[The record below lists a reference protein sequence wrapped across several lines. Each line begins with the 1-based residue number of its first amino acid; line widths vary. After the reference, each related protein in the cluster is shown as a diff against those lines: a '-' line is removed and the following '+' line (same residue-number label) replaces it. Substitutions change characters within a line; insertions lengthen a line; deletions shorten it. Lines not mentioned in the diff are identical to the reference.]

1 MALKALAEEQLE
13 VDEWVARGSVDYNAY
28 RERRLRASKKKK
40 APAGAIRA
48 FPAGSSK
55 IRAPSPMVE
64 SRSGS
69 QVPSASAKSS
79 RAPSV
84 AAKSQGPS
92 RAPSQSGS
100 VPVARAPNVA
110 GQEEAKD
117 GESSGTDEF
126 GGFGDDV
133 MEYAEANKDATEVDK
148 DVPMVDKDE
157 PEGAEDEPQVD
168 KHGPQVDMHEPEVS
182 GGAPEAPHPVGPS
195 PPTAMDVDEEI
206 QEVAGPAAADEEPD
220 EDEVLAAKRRAQTDA
235 SVPLAD
241 PPCVAC
247 SKGVDWV
254 CRAHPK
260 STCALCKVRKV
271 KCSFTPSTAK
281 PGTRA
286 TK

>member
-1 MALKALAEEQLE
+1 MAQ
-13 VDEWVARGSVDYNAY
+13 GSVDYTAY
-28 RERRLRASKKKK
+28 RERRLRAASKKK

-117 GESSGTDEF
+117 GDSSGTDEF

-133 MEYAEANKDATEVDK
+133 MEYAEADKEATEVNK
-148 DVPMVDKDE
+148 DVPMVERDA
-157 PEGAEDEPQVD
+157 AEVAQDVPQVD
-168 KHGPQVDMHEPEVS
+168 KREPMREPEV
-182 GGAPEAPHPVGPS
+182 GGDAPEAPQPVGPS
-195 PPTAMDVDEEI
+195 SSVMDVDEEI
-206 QEVAGPAAADEEPD
+206 QEVAGPTAADEEAD
-220 EDEVLAAKRRAQTDA
+220 EDEVLVAKRRAQTDA

-247 SKGVDWV
+247 SKGAEWV

-271 KCSFTPSTAK
+271 KCSFTLSTAK